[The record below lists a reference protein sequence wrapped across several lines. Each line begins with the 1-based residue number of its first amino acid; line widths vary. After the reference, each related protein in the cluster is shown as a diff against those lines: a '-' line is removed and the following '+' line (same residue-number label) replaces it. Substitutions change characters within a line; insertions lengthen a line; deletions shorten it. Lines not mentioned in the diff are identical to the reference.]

1 MDNKKENGEKGE
13 GKRENGKVKRLVVL
27 DAHAI
32 IHRAYHA
39 LPDFSSS
46 KGEPTGA
53 LYGISTMVF
62 AIIKEFKPDYIVAA
76 FDLPKP
82 TYRHE
87 AYKDYKSGRKAVD
100 DNLIKQLQR
109 SRDVFKAFNIP
120 IYEKEGFEADDII
133 GTFTE
138 KLKSEKN
145 LDVIIASGDMD
156 TLQLADG
163 KRVQIYTLKKG
174 IKDTVLYDEQAVK
187 DRFGFPPEQLT
198 DYKGLR
204 GDASDNIIGVP
215 GIGEKTATDLITK
228 VGTLEKIYK
237 NINKLEEK
245 GFKPRIVDLL
255 KEHKEE
261 AEFSKMLATIR
272 RDVPIEINLEEAHW
286 QNNVSVKKIKTL
298 FDELEF
304 RSLNNRLDELLND
317 QSIVNS
323 EKSKDKKLVTDDF
336 SLFSTPAEV
345 KDVCVALW
353 VLNSSFTNPNIQD
366 VFSYAKTD
374 DFEKAKKYIFDELK
388 KTKSEDVYKR
398 IEEPLVKIVDEM
410 SENGIKIDSKILE
423 GLSKDY
429 TKKLAVLEKEIF
441 DMSGEE
447 FNVNSPKQLG
457 EVLFVKMGLQY
468 KGMRKTSSG
477 AYSTKEEVL
486 QKLTEVHPI
495 AEKLLEYRELQ
506 KLLSTYID
514 NFPKYIKK
522 DGRIHPRFI
531 QAGAATGRMA
541 SEDPAVQNIPIKSE
555 LGRKIRDAFVAEKGK
570 KLLAFDY
577 SQIELR
583 LAAILSDD
591 EKLIQTFKEGRD
603 VHESVASFVFGV
615 KQEEVTKEMRRKA
628 KVINFGILYGMGVS
642 ALQKNLKTERK
653 DAQEFYNNYF
663 QTFER
668 LAKYLEET
676 KEFAKEHGYTETLFG
691 RRRYFDGIK
700 SHLPFIKAMAERM
713 AINAPIQGTA
723 ADILKIA
730 MVQIDE
736 YLKTREK
743 EKGKKGDVKLLMQV
757 HDELVFECDEKM
769 IDEIAPKIKEIM
781 EGVLTDKE
789 SKGVPI
795 TVNGY
800 AGKNWGAMMQLML

>member
-1 MDNKKENGEKGE
+1 MNKKN
-13 GKRENGKVKRLVVL
+13 KVTTKNKKIVVL

-39 LPDFSSS
+39 LPDFTSSR
-46 KGEPTGA
+46 GEPTGA
-53 LYGISTMVF
+53 LYGISTMIF

-82 TYRHE
+82 TYRHD
-87 AYKDYKSGRKAVD
+87 AYSDYKSGRKKSD
-100 DNLIKQLQR
+100 DNLVKQLQR
-109 SRDVFKAFNIP
+109 ARDVFKAFNIP

-133 GTFTE
+133 GTFAE
-138 KLKSEKN
+138 KLKSEKD

-156 TLQLADG
+156 TMQLADG

-174 IKDTVLYDEQAVK
+174 IKDTILYDEKAVI
-187 DRFGFPPEQLT
+187 DRFGFKPVQLT

-204 GDASDNIIGVP
+204 GDTSDNIIGVP
-215 GIGEKTATDLITK
+215 GIGEKTATELIVKFKTI
-228 VGTLEKIYK
+228 ENIYK
-237 NINKLEEK
+237 KINSLEEA
-245 GFKPRIVDLL
+245 GFKKRIVELL

-286 QNNVSVKKIKTL
+286 KQNVSVKKIKTL

-304 RSLNNRLDELLND
+304 RSLNNRLNEIFPEQKTETVSNEVEQNLDE
-317 QSIVNS
+317 S
-323 EKSKDKKLVTDDF
+323 
-336 SLFSTPAEV
+336 EV
-345 KDVCVALW
+345 KKICVALW
-353 VLNSSFTNPNIQD
+353 VINSSFTNPNIQD

-374 DFEKAKKYIFDELK
+374 DFEKAKKIILNEVSKQGLEF
-388 KTKSEDVYKR
+388 VYKN

-410 SENGIKIDSKILE
+410 SENGIKIDPKILL

-429 TKKLAVLEKEIF
+429 SEKLATLEKEIF
-441 DMSGEE
+441 EMSGEK

-457 EVLFVKMGLQY
+457 DVLFVKMGLQY

-555 LGRKIRDAFVAEKGK
+555 LGRKIRDAFVSEKGK

-591 EKLIQTFKEGRD
+591 EKLIQTFKDGKD

-615 KQEEVTKEMRRKA
+615 KPEEVTKEMRRKA

-653 DAQEFYNNYF
+653 EAQEFYNNYF

-668 LAKYLEET
+668 LARYLEET
-676 KEFAKEHGYTETLFG
+676 KEFAKQSGYTETLFG
-691 RRRYFDGIK
+691 RRRYFEGIK

-730 MVQIDE
+730 MVRISE
-736 YLKTREK
+736 MFEK
-743 EKGKKGDVKLLMQV
+743 EKLKNKVKMLLQV
-757 HDELVFECDEKM
+757 HDELIFECDENS

-781 EGVLTDKE
+781 EGVLTEKQ

-795 TVNGY
+795 LVSGY
-800 AGKNWGAMMQLML
+800 SGKNWGGMTQLML